1 MRFLSPLRRRKAE
14 KGQFSHDVSSAES
27 TINAEH
33 SRGRSAVI
41 RHRALYSLIYIIAFI
56 FIILVLVGSTSDK
69 VVIRQIY
76 FLKIN
81 VSNVIPRSVPDAALI
96 NSIARTIGLHDF
108 YQVGLWNF
116 CEGYIDGSGVTF
128 CSRPK
133 QLYYFNPV
141 EIIMSELLA
150 GATIALPG
158 EIDQALRIVRTASH
172 WMFGLFVTSTVLIFL
187 CIFLTPLSVPSTL
200 SPYISKH
207 RAVSKRIF
215 IPLVIITFLTFFTTL
230 AAAVIATAMFT
241 IFKIVFASKAA
252 EFNIETELGTPM
264 MVFMWL
270 AVGFVLLGFFL
281 HIRSILAWCCCC
293 CCRRGRPRG
302 NTNVGNVVS
311 MTELDGSVGETHRP
325 SNWGRVRMD
334 A

>member
-1 MRFLSPLRRRKAE
+1 MGFLDPLRRRKAE
-14 KGQFSHDVSSAES
+14 KGQLSHDASSPES
-27 TINAEH
+27 TISAEH

-41 RHRALYSLIYIIAFI
+41 RHRALYSLIYLIAFI

-69 VVIRQIY
+69 AAIRQTY
-76 FLKIN
+76 FIKIDL
-81 VSNVIPRSVPDAALI
+81 SNVVPRSVPDAALI

-116 CEGYIDGSGVTF
+116 CEGYKDGSGITF

-141 EIIMSELLA
+141 EILLSELLA

-158 EIDQALRIVRTASH
+158 EIDQALRIVRIASR
-172 WMFGLFVTSTVLIFL
+172 WMFGFFVASTVLIFL

-200 SPYISKH
+200 TPHTSKH
-207 RAVSKRIF
+207 RAVSKRVF
-215 IPLVIITFLTFFTTL
+215 IPLVIVTFLTFFTTL
-230 AAAVIATAMFT
+230 AASVIATAMFT

-252 EFNIETELGTPM
+252 EFNIEAELGTRM
-264 MVFMWL
+264 LVFMWL

-302 NTNVGNVVS
+302 KRNVGNAVG
-311 MTELDGSVGETHRP
+311 MAEPDGDVGEKHRP
-325 SNWGRVRMD
+325 SKWGRARMD